1 MAEINT
7 FFIKE
12 PDLYF
17 ANKTRFK
24 DPKGGLYLFGPYGK
38 FENEEY
44 LMTINAGIIGTSESI
59 SNTIA
64 FFERIGN
71 RILAKSVGGIHFPGI
86 GLHKTLKLNIIFSPH
101 LQEIITNKQIMQCE
115 EIPDRSNRAR
125 FALNLIDNY
134 LGSTSKKE
142 PLPDL
147 VYVPIP
153 RKIIDLCKNP
163 GQVGDHITIAHRRF
177 SNELTE
183 DQLIGDY
190 DFHDIIKVMGMKHKI
205 PTQVI
210 LPHSLSL
217 KENPRVQFLA
227 QRAWNLTVASYYKA
241 KGIPWKLAELDSE
254 TCYAGIA
261 FYRELDEEKNQT
273 MRASIAQLFLATGES
288 IVLRGNPF
296 EWLERGKQPQ
306 LSLEQA
312 VELKDKIIDAYI
324 ETHNTK
330 PRRLVIHKTSIFQE
344 QEINGFLEAYDVVDE
359 IDLLSMRSSNLDW
372 FRDGT
377 YAIPRGTVIKSPEG
391 EFYIFTLGYIPQLDT
406 FPKPG
411 IPIPIEVYPFTL
423 DSPEQKMCKEI
434 LSLTKLNWNNADF
447 CDQMPITITAA
458 ESVGDILSEARIRD
472 VEILSEY
479 RYYI

>member
-59 SNTIA
+59 NNTIA

-71 RILAKSVGGIHFPGI
+71 KILARSKGGIHFPGI
-86 GLHKTLKLNIIFSPH
+86 GLHKTLKLNIKFSPH
-101 LQEIITNKQIMQCE
+101 LQGIITNKEIIQCE
-115 EIPDRSNRAR
+115 EIADRSNRAR
-125 FALNLIDNY
+125 FVLNLIDNY
-134 LGSTSKKE
+134 LGSISKKE
-142 PLPDL
+142 PFPDL
-147 VYVPIP
+147 VYVSIP
-153 RKIIDLCKNP
+153 RKIIELCKKP
-163 GQVGDHITIAHRRF
+163 GQIGDHITIAHRRF
-177 SNELTE
+177 SDKLTE
-183 DQLIGDY
+183 DQIIGDY
-190 DFHDIIKVMGMKHKI
+190 DFHDIIKVIGMKHLI

-217 KENPRVQFLA
+217 RENPRVQFFA

-254 TCYAGIA
+254 TCYAGIS
-261 FYRELDEEKNQT
+261 FYRQLDEENNQI

-296 EWLERGKQPQ
+296 EWSEHGKQPR
-306 LSLEQA
+306 LSSEQT
-312 VELKDKIIDAYI
+312 VDLKDKIIDAYI
-324 ETHNTK
+324 KTHKTK

-344 QEINGFLEAYDVVDE
+344 QEINGFLEAYDVVEE
-359 IDLLSMRSSNLDW
+359 IDLLSMRSSPLDW

-377 YAIPRGTVIKSPEG
+377 YAIPRGTVIKTPDG
-391 EFYIFTLGYIPQLDT
+391 AFYIFTLGYIPQLDT

-411 IPIPIEVYPFTL
+411 FPIPIEVTPFTL
-423 DSPEQKMCKEI
+423 DSPEQKMWKEI
-434 LSLTKLNWNNADF
+434 LSLTKLNWNNANF

-458 ESVGDILSEARIRD
+458 ESVGEILSEARIRD
-472 VEILSEY
+472 VEIMSEY